1 MNNKIQLRIG
11 AIISY
16 ISVAVNLIVGLVYI
30 PWMVRQI
37 GQSQYGL
44 FTLANS
50 LITLFLLDF
59 GLSSAA
65 ARYVSNYHAEDDEE
79 KIGNF
84 LGVIYKFYIIVDAI
98 IFIVLTVLYF
108 FIDTIYVKLTPEEL
122 KQFKVVYIIAASFNI
137 VNLPF
142 VTLNGILTAYEKFIQ
157 LKLADLI
164 YRVLVVGL
172 TIVALLLGMG
182 LYALVTVQVISGI
195 LVIIYKLIVIKKTTN
210 VKVHFRYSDNNLI
223 KEIFLFSL
231 WTTISTLASRLI
243 FNITPTVLGIVANS
257 AAIAIFGV
265 VITMEGNIYTV
276 TTAINGMFMPTI
288 SKAYASGK
296 DINEQLMPLMIKV
309 GRFQFALNGL
319 LIVGFALIGK
329 PFIDLWVGSEY
340 ADAYYCIL
348 LVIIPGLFYNSL
360 QIANTSMI
368 VQNKVKLQAIIAVI
382 CGVINVIL
390 SFILSKFYGVIGA
403 SISIF
408 IAYTIRAILYHIV
421 QKTVMGFDIKSFI
434 LHCYL
439 RMLPVIIV
447 TGIIG
452 IIVNAFIANAG
463 WGRLLLK
470 TVIITFTYLVAV
482 WWLGL
487 SRKERKSI
495 IHKIRKDQQMNLE
508 K

>member
-172 TIVALLLGMG
+172 TVVALLLGMG

-195 LVIIYKLIVIKKTTN
+195 LVII
-210 VKVHFRYSDNNLI
+210 
-223 KEIFLFSL
+223 
-231 WTTISTLASRLI
+231 
-243 FNITPTVLGIVANS
+243 
-257 AAIAIFGV
+257 
-265 VITMEGNIYTV
+265 
-276 TTAINGMFMPTI
+276 
-288 SKAYASGK
+288 
-296 DINEQLMPLMIKV
+296 
-309 GRFQFALNGL
+309 
-319 LIVGFALIGK
+319 
-329 PFIDLWVGSEY
+329 
-340 ADAYYCIL
+340 
-348 LVIIPGLFYNSL
+348 
-360 QIANTSMI
+360 
-368 VQNKVKLQAIIAVI
+368 
-382 CGVINVIL
+382 
-390 SFILSKFYGVIGA
+390 
-403 SISIF
+403 
-408 IAYTIRAILYHIV
+408 
-421 QKTVMGFDIKSFI
+421 
-434 LHCYL
+434 
-439 RMLPVIIV
+439 
-447 TGIIG
+447 
-452 IIVNAFIANAG
+452 
-463 WGRLLLK
+463 
-470 TVIITFTYLVAV
+470 
-482 WWLGL
+482 
-487 SRKERKSI
+487 
-495 IHKIRKDQQMNLE
+495 
-508 K
+508 